1 MKTKSIKFFFA
12 FLSIIMLAA
21 IYAPSAVADNGDIDV
36 EVVINSF
43 GGGQPMYDL
52 KVKLFNTSQSTGYDG
67 KAAFQVKGP
76 PQDVT
81 DLLEIYDS
89 SDTTCYGRATV
100 NFTFAPN
107 INYAIH
113 PDNNPGIF
121 TLDIEY
127 TDATD
132 AIIIN
137 AELSQSL
144 DIEIL
149 SIDFVQNPNTNNQQ
163 QPQNQQPPQDQPPQ
177 EFHGDDPDMPG
188 GDRGF
193 DLGMSPLTIGLIIA
207 VVILVVVV
215 IVLLVRNARKKG

>member
-1 MKTKSIKFFFA
+1 MKNKSIKFFFA

-21 IYAPSAVADNGDIDV
+21 VYAPKAIADNGDIDV

-52 KVKLFNTSQSTGYDG
+52 KVKLFNTTQSTGYDG
-67 KAAFQVKGP
+67 KVVFQVKGP
-76 PQDVT
+76 PQNVS
-81 DLLEIYDS
+81 DLLEVYDS
-89 SDTTCYGRATV
+89 SDTTCYGRATT
-100 NFTFAPN
+100 NFNVAPA

-127 TDATD
+127 TEATD

-137 AELSQSL
+137 AELSQSSDL
-144 DIEIL
+144 EIL

-163 QPQNQQPPQDQPPQ
+163 QPQNQQPPQNQPPQ

-188 GDRGF
+188 GDGGL
-193 DLGMSPLTIGLIIA
+193 DLGVSPITVALIIA
-207 VVILVVVV
+207 VVILVIVV
-215 IVLLVRNARKKG
+215 ILLLVRGYRRKG